1 RRSYPKREHCVQYQE
16 TDLDFAH
23 RLMEEEGIF
32 YAFDHEGDVEVVVLM
47 DDNEACP
54 RLESAGGLVQY
65 QPHNLVIRVAEPV
78 SLVHRRHRTTTTS
91 VVIGDWDWTRATMPF
106 RHEQRA
112 EDALGRDRESY

>member
-1 RRSYPKREHCVQYQE
+1 
-16 TDLDFAH
+16 
-23 RLMEEEGIF
+23 
-32 YAFDHEGDVEVVVLM
+32 
-47 DDNEACP
+47 CP

-112 EDALGRDRESY
+112 EDALGRDRESYEHGRGRSLTIHSYSGGGYGAEDGSVQASLRREAHARDAITIEGVGRV